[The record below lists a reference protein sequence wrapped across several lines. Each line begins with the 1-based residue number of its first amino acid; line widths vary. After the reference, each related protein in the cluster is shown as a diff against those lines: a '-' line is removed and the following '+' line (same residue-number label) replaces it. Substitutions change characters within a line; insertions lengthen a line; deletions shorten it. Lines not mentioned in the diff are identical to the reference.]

1 MLSSKLEARFLKQ
14 LWKQSVPSS
23 MLPAVYGSALAR
35 RCWQHLCE
43 YVVFRLSLEICVKPI
58 SQLII
63 CEHCFVLFGDCAIV
77 PWKCICRGKV
87 SWTASSCPCG
97 SWKVLCLK
105 QCRIAK
111 VCNMSHVPA
120 GLVGSGCW
128 HTCMEYS
135 KGTRTASVEVC
146 LHDRYTLR

>member
-1 MLSSKLEARFLKQ
+1 
-14 LWKQSVPSS
+14 
-23 MLPAVYGSALAR
+23 MLPAVFGSALAR

-63 CEHCFVLFGDCAIV
+63 VEHCFFGDC
-77 PWKCICRGKV
+77 
-87 SWTASSCPCG
+87 
-97 SWKVLCLK
+97 VLCAVEVYLQRK
-105 QCRIAK
+105 NLVDCVVVSLRIVERTVFEA
-111 VCNMSHVPA
+111 VPDSRSLNMSHVPA
-120 GLVGSGCW
+120 GLVGSSCW

-135 KGTRTASVEVC
+135 KATRTASVEVC